1 MDVRPGERSTEASQT
16 VMNSGT
22 APFSEVVLE
31 AMPWYVDL
39 PANTTLAAAQG
50 MDPAPDMLSASL
62 TEVRLGNG
70 TDAMYAALPEN
81 GTAAVVGA
89 LAPGAAYGLSFILD
103 LTGQASAPGSTLT
116 QFIEYTAEC
125 SDSQ

>member
-1 MDVRPGERSTEASQT
+1 MA
-16 VMNSGT
+16 VM
-22 APFSEVVLE
+22 LE

-39 PANTTLAAAQG
+39 SANTTLAAVQG
-50 MDPAPDMLSASL
+50 MDPAPEMLPASL

-89 LAPGAAYGLSFILD
+89 LAPGADYPLSFMLD
-103 LTGQASAPGSTLT
+103 LTDQTSAPGQTMT

-125 SDSQ
+125 AAP